1 MNIEQSSVGDLK
13 KHWQNQIHALDQSAI
28 VAVTDLQGVITYV
41 NHKFCELSEYTREEL
56 VGQTHALIN
65 SSYHNATFFKD
76 MWGTI
81 TQGKVWRGEVRNRAK
96 SGRIYWVD
104 TTIVP
109 IKNDQGR
116 VEQYTAIRYD
126 VTDRKLAEETIERD
140 KARLIESEKM
150 ASIGVLS
157 AGIAHELGNPLGAI
171 RGRLEMLETMISQGE
186 FEKAFAIQSIQK
198 MIQNVDRMSKI
209 IRGLKSSSRDGSADQ
224 MQEFD
229 LAQLIGDILEL
240 SVQKCQKSSIEVRSS
255 GLIGPV
261 PVFGRETEIGQV
273 IVNLFNNAFDAVKS
287 KDKAWIELEVINE
300 PDKVTL
306 HIKDSGAGVP
316 EDLINKI
323 FDPFFTTKEVGEGT
337 GLGLSIC
344 RSFIEGHRGKLYY
357 NTEKGV
363 SCFTVELP
371 RQVDQA

>member
-41 NHKFCELSEYTREEL
+41 NPKFCELSEYTREEL

-255 GLIGPV
+255 GLKGPV